1 MASPVGFIERS
12 QDLSE
17 LKKLQ
22 ELVSEHQVEYLVV
35 GNPISLDGQER
46 QQARSVRRF
55 CKELRLALSLPVVTW
70 DERYSSVEAERLLRQ
85 QSRRSVRERGDV
97 DSAAAALILQT
108 YLDSRRRVVP
118 GME

>member
-1 MASPVGFIERS
+1 M
-12 QDLSE
+12 
-17 LKKLQ
+17 
-22 ELVSEHQVEYLVV
+22 
-35 GNPISLDGQER
+35 
-46 QQARSVRRF
+46 
-55 CKELRLALSLPVVTW
+55 TW

-85 QSRRSVRERGDV
+85 QNRRSVRERGDV